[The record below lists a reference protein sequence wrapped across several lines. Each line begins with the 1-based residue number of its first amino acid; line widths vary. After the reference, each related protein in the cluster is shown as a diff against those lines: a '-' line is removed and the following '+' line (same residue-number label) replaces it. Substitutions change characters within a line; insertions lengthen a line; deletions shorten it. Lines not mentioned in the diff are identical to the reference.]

1 MLTPRCPAL
10 AIRQGRHSL
19 LFSSL
24 RCAFRSLPRCSQK
37 SQTLGYKIQLQIW
50 PLLLS
55 LLFFFFFFLVEILLW
70 DPASGNLRRRVRAG
84 AGRPRPL
91 SVSKNISLPRTMCL
105 NRTTAPSSAFK
116 TRGSNGENH
125 ESRDSIWVWD
135 LMPENVWM
143 YNILLLASKKAITK
157 RWLAK
162 DSPTIEDWLK
172 VVQDIF
178 VMEKLTFPLSLEQGR
193 FEND

>member
-1 MLTPRCPAL
+1 
-10 AIRQGRHSL
+10 
-19 LFSSL
+19 
-24 RCAFRSLPRCSQK
+24 
-37 SQTLGYKIQLQIW
+37 
-50 PLLLS
+50 
-55 LLFFFFFFLVEILLW
+55 
-70 DPASGNLRRRVRAG
+70 
-84 AGRPRPL
+84 
-91 SVSKNISLPRTMCL
+91 
-105 NRTTAPSSAFK
+105 
-116 TRGSNGENH
+116 
-125 ESRDSIWVWD
+125 
-135 LMPENVWM
+135 M